1 MSKRMK
7 EASKIASENLYKVEE
22 GVAVLKKFPKA
33 KFDETV
39 EVHVRLGIDPKQGD
53 QIIRG
58 AVAMPH
64 GLGKSRKVA
73 VVAKGEKVKE
83 AEAAGADT
91 AGSDELIEKIAK
103 GWMDFDVLVATPDAM
118 KDLAKVGKTLGPKGL
133 MPNPKTG
140 TVTFDVA
147 KTVKE
152 LKAGRVEY
160 KNDAYGIVHAAVGK
174 LSFDEAKIADNIKA
188 LMDAIVRAKPSTAK
202 GVYLK
207 SVTIASTMS
216 PGVKLDPSQKF

>member
-1 MSKRMK
+1 MK
-7 EASKIASENLYKVEE
+7 EASKVASENLYKVED
-22 GVAVLKKFPKA
+22 GIAVLKKFPKA

-91 AGSDELIEKIAK
+91 AGSDDLIEKIAK

-140 TVTFDVA
+140 TVTFDIA

-160 KNDAYGIVHAAVGK
+160 KNDAYGIIHAAVGK
-174 LSFDEAKIADNIKA
+174 LSFDEAKLADNIKA

-216 PGVKLDPSQKF
+216 PGVKLDPAQKF

>member
-7 EASKIASENLYKVEE
+7 EASKVASENLYKVED
-22 GVAVLKKFPKA
+22 GIAVLKKFPKA

-91 AGSDELIEKIAK
+91 AGSDDLIEKIAK

-140 TVTFDVA
+140 TVTFDIA

-160 KNDAYGIVHAAVGK
+160 KNDAYGIIHAAVGK
-174 LSFDEAKIADNIKA
+174 LSFDEAKLADNIKA

-216 PGVKLDPSQKF
+216 PGVKLDPAQKF